1 LMGEAAG
8 QEGGD
13 IDLLPG
19 GQIVADDESG
29 LGRVQH
35 VWHDRRPAPH
45 RLECLCM
52 VENHDFLQ
60 IDSPMPGVE
69 RLQARFHGHA
79 YDPHRHETYAI
90 GMTLDGAQGF
100 RYRGEARVSRA
111 GEIMVLHPDEQHDGH
126 AAVPDGFS
134 YRMIY
139 VDPALIGQALDQEG
153 ARPRALPFVADAV
166 TRDRAMAALLNE
178 AFADF
183 PGKFDP
189 LAGDA
194 LLAGLADALA
204 RRGRPTAPRPVGT
217 PQRALLRARDFLD
230 AEFAHPIGSADL
242 ERVADLDRF
251 SLARAFRRSF
261 GTAPHRYLV
270 ARRVTE
276 ARSLI
281 AARTP
286 LAEVAGA
293 CGFADQSHLNRH
305 FKAHFGMT
313 PGRYA
318 RLVAR

>member
-1 LMGEAAG
+1 MIET
-8 QEGGD
+8 D
-13 IDLLPG
+13 
-19 GQIVADDESG
+19 
-29 LGRVQH
+29 
-35 VWHDRRPAPH
+35 
-45 RLECLCM
+45 
-52 VENHDFLQ
+52 DFLQ
-60 IDSPMPGVE
+60 TDSPMPGVE
-69 RLQARFHGHA
+69 RLEARFQGHA

-90 GMTLDGAQGF
+90 GVTLDGAQGF
-100 RYRGEARVSRA
+100 RYRGAARVSRT
-111 GEIMVLHPDEQHDGH
+111 GQIMVLHPDEQHDGH

-139 VDPALIGQALDQEG
+139 VDPALIAGALDHTG
-153 ARPRALPFVADAV
+153 ARARSLPFVADAV
-166 TRDRAMAALLNE
+166 TRDRAMASLLDE
-178 AFADF
+178 AFVDF

-204 RRGRPTAPRPVGT
+204 RRGRQAARRPAGT
-217 PQRALLRARDFLD
+217 PQRALLRVRDFLD
-230 AEFAHPIGSADL
+230 AEFAHPIDSIDL
-242 ERVADLDRF
+242 ERVAGLDRF

-270 ARRVTE
+270 ARRVSA

-281 AARTP
+281 AAGAP

-293 CGFADQSHLNRH
+293 CGFVDQSHLNRH

-318 RLVAR
+318 RLVCRG

>member
-1 LMGEAAG
+1 
-8 QEGGD
+8 
-13 IDLLPG
+13 
-19 GQIVADDESG
+19 
-29 LGRVQH
+29 
-35 VWHDRRPAPH
+35 
-45 RLECLCM
+45 M
-52 VENHDFLQ
+52 VETADFPIGDFLVT
-60 IDSPMPGVE
+60 DSPMPGLE
-69 RLQARFHGHA
+69 RLEARFHGHA

-90 GMTLDGAQGF
+90 GITRDGAQGF
-100 RYRGEARVSRA
+100 RYRGEAQVSRA
-111 GEIMVLHPDEQHDGH
+111 GQIMVLHPDEQHDGH

-153 ARPRALPFVADAV
+153 AGARTLPFVADAV
-166 TRDRAMAALLNE
+166 TRDRGMATLLNE

-204 RRGRPTAPRPVGT
+204 RRGRQDARRPAGM
-217 PQRALLRARDFLD
+217 PQRALLRVRDFLD
-230 AEFAHPIGSADL
+230 AEFARPIDSADL

-270 ARRVTE
+270 ARRVAA

-281 AARTP
+281 AAGTA

-293 CGFADQSHLNRH
+293 CGFVDQSHLNRH

-318 RLVAR
+318 RLVARSTP

>member
-1 LMGEAAG
+1 MA
-8 QEGGD
+8 
-13 IDLLPG
+13 
-19 GQIVADDESG
+19 
-29 LGRVQH
+29 
-35 VWHDRRPAPH
+35 
-45 RLECLCM
+45 
-52 VENHDFLQ
+52 DFLTT
-60 IDSPMPGVE
+60 DSPMPGLE
-69 RLQARFHGHA
+69 RLEARFHGHA

-90 GMTLDGAQGF
+90 GLTLDGAQGF
-100 RYRGEARVSRA
+100 RYRGTAQVSRA
-111 GEIMVLHPDEQHDGH
+111 GQIMVLHPDEQHDGH

-139 VDPALIGQALDQEG
+139 VDPALIGNALEHDG
-153 ARPRALPFVADAV
+153 VNALPFVADAV
-166 TRDRAMAALLNE
+166 SRDRNMAALIKE

-183 PGKFDP
+183 PGRLDP

-204 RRGRPTAPRPVGT
+204 RRARQEPRRSGPTPHRV
-217 PQRALLRARDFLD
+217 LLRVRDFLD
-230 AEFAHPIGSADL
+230 AEFARPIDSADL

-270 ARRVTE
+270 ARRVTA

-281 AARTP
+281 AEGTP
-286 LAEVAGA
+286 LAEIAGA

-318 RLVAR
+318 RLVARLS

>member
-1 LMGEAAG
+1 MA
-8 QEGGD
+8 
-13 IDLLPG
+13 
-19 GQIVADDESG
+19 
-29 LGRVQH
+29 
-35 VWHDRRPAPH
+35 
-45 RLECLCM
+45 
-52 VENHDFLQ
+52 DFLTT
-60 IDSPMPGVE
+60 DSPMPGLE
-69 RLQARFHGHA
+69 RLEARFHGHA

-90 GMTLDGAQGF
+90 GLTLDGAQGF
-100 RYRGEARVSRA
+100 RYRGAAQVSRA
-111 GEIMVLHPDEQHDGH
+111 GQIMVLHPDEQHDGH

-139 VDPALIGQALDQEG
+139 VDPALILSALEHDG
-153 ARPRALPFVADAV
+153 VNALPFVADAV
-166 TRDRAMAALLNE
+166 TRDRALAALIKE

-183 PGKFDP
+183 PGRLDP

-204 RRGRPTAPRPVGT
+204 RRARQDARRPAAT
-217 PQRALLRARDFLD
+217 PHRALLRVRDFLD
-230 AEFAHPIGSADL
+230 AEFARPIDSADL

-270 ARRVTE
+270 ARRVTA

-281 AARTP
+281 AEGTP
-286 LAEVAGA
+286 LAEIAGA

-318 RLVAR
+318 RLVAQ

>member
-1 LMGEAAG
+1 
-8 QEGGD
+8 
-13 IDLLPG
+13 
-19 GQIVADDESG
+19 
-29 LGRVQH
+29 
-35 VWHDRRPAPH
+35 
-45 RLECLCM
+45 M
-52 VENHDFLQ
+52 VESPNTPIGDFLAT
-60 IDSPMPGVE
+60 DSPMPGLE

-90 GMTLDGAQGF
+90 GVTLDGAQGF
-100 RYRGEARVSRA
+100 RYRGAAQVSRA

-126 AAVPDGFS
+126 AAVPNGFS

-139 VDPALIGQALDQEG
+139 VDPALIGRALDHEG
-153 ARPRALPFVADAV
+153 AGARTLPFVPDAV
-166 TRDRAMAALLNE
+166 TRDRAMAALLDE

-183 PGKFDP
+183 PGSFDP

-204 RRGRPTAPRPVGT
+204 RRGKMEQRRAPAMPHRT
-217 PQRALLRARDFLD
+217 LLRVRDFLD
-230 AEFAHPIGSADL
+230 AEFAQPIESGDL
-242 ERVADLDRF
+242 ERIADLDRF

-270 ARRVTE
+270 ARRVTA

-281 AARTP
+281 ATGTP
-286 LAEVAGA
+286 LAEIAGA

>member
-1 LMGEAAG
+1 
-8 QEGGD
+8 
-13 IDLLPG
+13 
-19 GQIVADDESG
+19 
-29 LGRVQH
+29 
-35 VWHDRRPAPH
+35 
-45 RLECLCM
+45 M
-52 VENHDFLQ
+52 VEAQDFLTT
-60 IDSPMPGVE
+60 DSPMPGLE
-69 RLQARFHGHA
+69 RLEARFQGHA

-90 GMTLDGAQGF
+90 GLTLDGAQGF
-100 RYRGEARVSRA
+100 RYRGAAQVSRA
-111 GEIMVLHPDEQHDGH
+111 GQIMVLHPDEQHDGH

-139 VDPALIGQALDQEG
+139 IDPALIGRALDQDG
-153 ARPRALPFVADAV
+153 AHTLPFVAEAV
-166 TRDRAMAALLNE
+166 TRDRAMTALLTE

-183 PGKFDP
+183 PGKLDP
-189 LAGDA
+189 LAGDT

-204 RRGRPTAPRPVGT
+204 RRARQASRRSPAT
-217 PQRALLRARDFLD
+217 PHRALLRVRDFLD
-230 AEFAHPIGSADL
+230 AEFARAIDSADL

-270 ARRVTE
+270 ARRVTA

-281 AARTP
+281 AEGAP
-286 LAEVAGA
+286 LAEIAGA
-293 CGFADQSHLNRH
+293 CGFTDQSHLNRH